1 MGENVIPGVLVV
13 DNAKKVN
20 SRAKA
25 AASPLIVFPGG
36 LRLARLV
43 RRHKRFLVDVRD
55 GSDIFTAHTN
65 NTGSMLGLAR
75 PDTPVLLSVSDNPRR
90 RLAHT
95 LEMTWMTTFGGG
107 FWVGVNTLVPNRLL
121 ASAFRAGLLPEI
133 SGHPGDA
140 AYDLLRPEPTFA
152 GGRLD
157 AWITGPA
164 GALFVETK
172 NVTLVEDDV
181 ALFPDAPT
189 ERGRKHLVEL
199 ARMAREGRGNGVR
212 AACVFVVQ
220 RPDGRCFGP
229 ADVVDPDYAALF
241 WRAVDDG
248 VLMWPCRAD
257 VGPDGIRL
265 GARLPLV
272 RRPDWTRPG

>member
-1 MGENVIPGVLVV
+1 M

-75 PDTPVLLSVSDNPRR
+75 PDTPVLLSVSDNPAR

-95 LEMTWMTTFGGG
+95 LEMARLDAFGGG

-121 ASAFRAGLLPEI
+121 GAAFAAGRLPEI
-133 SGHPGDA
+133 SGDPADA
-140 AYDLLRPEPTFA
+140 AYDRIRPEPAFA
-152 GGRLD
+152 RGRLD
-157 AWITGPA
+157 ARLTGPA
-164 GALFVETK
+164 GTLLVETK
-172 NVTLVEDDV
+172 NVTLVEDEV

-189 ERGRKHLVEL
+189 ERGRKHLEEL
-199 ARMAREGRGNGVR
+199 VRVAREGRGNGVR

-229 ADVVDPDYAALF
+229 ADVIDSDYAALF
-241 WRAVDDG
+241 WRAVDAG
-248 VLMWPCRAD
+248 VLMWPVRAD
-257 VGPDGIRL
+257 VGPDGIWL

-272 RRPDWTRPG
+272 RRPDGLRSG